1 MKKKLIAAL
10 ACRLDGS
17 RLFGKPLQRLD
28 IEADT
33 KIIDNII
40 NCLKKF
46 KFIKDIVLGISEGDI
61 NKFFITYAK
70 SKNIKFIIGD
80 KEDVL
85 SRLIKCAK
93 KANASDI
100 LRTTSES
107 PFIYYEILKKAWI
120 IHKKHKNDF
129 TTTGDIIDG
138 TGFEIITKKALE
150 YSHKFGQKK
159 HRSELCSLYIR
170 ENLDKF
176 KCEKLVMEKKY
187 IRKDIRLTV
196 DYPEDLVLC
205 RKIYMK
211 FKKNA
216 PLIRVKNIIS
226 YLDKNKELIELTK
239 KYTELAYK
247 NIK

>member
-10 ACRLDGS
+10 ACRLDGT
-17 RLFGKPLQRLD
+17 RMFGKPLQRLD
-28 IEADT
+28 IEEDT
-33 KIIDNII
+33 KIIDNIV

-46 KFIKDIVLGISEGDI
+46 KFIKDIVLGISEGEI
-61 NKFFITYAK
+61 NRFFITYAK

-93 KANASDI
+93 KTNASDI

-107 PFIYYEILKKAWI
+107 PFVYFDILKKAWI
-120 IHKKHKNDF
+120 IHKKNKNDF

-138 TGFEIITKKALE
+138 TEFEIITTKALE
-150 YSHKFGQKK
+150 HSHKFGQKK

-170 ENLDKF
+170 ENLNKF
-176 KCEKLVMEKKY
+176 KCETLVTEKKFT
-187 IRKDIRLTV
+187 RKDIRLTV
-196 DYPEDLVLC
+196 DYPEDLILC

-216 PLIRVKNIIS
+216 PLIRVKNIIA
-226 YLDKNKELIELTK
+226 YLDKNKKLIKLTK
-239 KYTELAYK
+239 KFT
-247 NIK
+247 